1 MQNFNHNKKFNII
14 NYKKIYDGF
23 CKVFKIKFNHTKFNG
38 SVSNTVEHELF
49 VRQPCVGVLPYN
61 PNTNEVILIKQF
73 RIGAIDPLKNF
84 KPNFDPWL
92 LEIVA
97 GVIDKENESSE
108 STAIRECIEEAGC
121 TIDKLIPMHDYLVS
135 PGANNERIQLYCGL
149 FSHEYTPGIFGLH
162 HENEDIKT
170 YIITLDEAS
179 ELLES
184 GTICNAASIVALQWL
199 LLNKHKI
206 LDLV

>member
-1 MQNFNHNKKFNII
+1 MQNDNHNMKFNII
-14 NYKKIYDGF
+14 NYQKIYDGF
-23 CKVFKIKFNHTKFNG
+23 CKVFKIKFNHTKFDG
-38 SVSNTVEHELF
+38 SVSNTLDHELF

-61 PNTNEVILIKQF
+61 PNTDEIILIEQF
-73 RIGAIDPLKNF
+73 RIGAIDPLKDFQTNF
-84 KPNFDPWL
+84 NPWV

-97 GVIDKENESSE
+97 GVIDKKNESPE

-121 TIDKLIPMHDYLVS
+121 TVDNLIPMHDYLVS
-135 PGANNERIQLYCGL
+135 PGANNERIKLYCGI
-149 FSHEYTPGIFGLH
+149 FSHEYKPGLFGLD

-170 YIITLDEAS
+170 YIISLDEAR
-179 ELLES
+179 ELLSS
-184 GTICNAASIVALQWL
+184 GKICNAASIVAIQWL